1 MAGIKSYANISGL
14 DNTLLMIEGR
24 FNLGMDERVLNVTGE
39 FAKQMDMAAQ
49 KVFKGMAVGA
59 ETRGLRALP
68 VMGTNLSTPSF
79 LVDVPADQSWRPL
92 NQKYK
97 NRKKSLVSK
106 GRIRTVNMWEYSGSL
121 KRIFQKK
128 SAQLTKISGNTFGN
142 KNFFNTATNTY
153 DSKRIS
159 AKKAS
164 DRMFMTIPNPQGGN
178 LGANALGYDFEY
190 VAGQTAPNIQYTA
203 QHKTKATGTAVKTVA
218 ISNMKRYI
226 AFNIFEGLA
235 KFVSSTLEG
244 NTKAI
249 SPEDYIESIS
259 GGTAVYKNAGK
270 DRIWDTRKGV
280 YVRDLRIR
288 NKLYY
293 FAKGKRQ
300 QRALIQ
306 PYMRYYFNKIMIP
319 LARKLINGK

>member
-106 GRIRTVNMWEYSGSL
+106 GRLRTVNMWEYSGSL

-142 KNFFNTATNTY
+142 KNFFNTDTNTY

-164 DRMFMTIPNPQGGN
+164 DRMFMTIPLPLIYISEPTRQEANSYAVFRVKKKNPVSRLSLEQITTSTN
-178 LGANALGYDFEY
+178 L
-190 VAGQTAPNIQYTA
+190 YT
-203 QHKTKATGTAVKTVA
+203 
-218 ISNMKRYI
+218 
-226 AFNIFEGLA
+226 IF
-235 KFVSSTLEG
+235 
-244 NTKAI
+244 
-249 SPEDYIESIS
+249 
-259 GGTAVYKNAGK
+259 
-270 DRIWDTRKGV
+270 
-280 YVRDLRIR
+280 
-288 NKLYY
+288 
-293 FAKGKRQ
+293 
-300 QRALIQ
+300 
-306 PYMRYYFNKIMIP
+306 
-319 LARKLINGK
+319 